1 MFFYFQIDVSN
12 YHQLE
17 VLNEK
22 VSQDL
27 GDVTILINNAAI
39 LTLSSMLQPSPQE
52 IQNMINVNLTS
63 ICYVSSIYVH
73 IS

>member
-12 YHQLE
+12 YQQLE
-17 VLNEK
+17 ELNEK